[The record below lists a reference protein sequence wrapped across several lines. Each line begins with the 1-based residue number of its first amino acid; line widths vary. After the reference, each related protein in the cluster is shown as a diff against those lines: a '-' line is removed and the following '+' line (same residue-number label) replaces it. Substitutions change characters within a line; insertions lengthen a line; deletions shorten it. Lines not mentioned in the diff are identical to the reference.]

1 MTSSLREAALAI
13 GRAGVRAADPAERV
27 ATALADRE
35 IRAWIE
41 CAGQLSVIAAGKA
54 SVAMWTAAS
63 VRVPRVRDALVIAPA
78 SRPMTVAAPARVVIG
93 GHPFPTAGSQAAARA
108 ALDVAARVG
117 EDEALVLLVS
127 GGASA
132 LMAAPARGVSLD
144 DKAAVTRVLLGSGA
158 DIAAINTVRKH
169 LSAVKGG
176 WLARAARGR
185 CLTLALSDV
194 IGDHEDDL
202 SIIGSGPGVADG
214 STFADACRVVAVRG
228 LRDSLPARVTR
239 RLEAGARGELRETPK
254 PGDRDMQQVVARVI
268 GGRREAMR
276 GAAAE
281 ARRRGFAVEV
291 VDAPLVGEARETA
304 ARFVAGALRRVSG
317 MRGARPACVIASGET
332 TVTVTGGGRGGRNQE
347 FALAAAGALAVLDHP
362 AVLLSLAT
370 DGIDGPTDAAGG
382 LVDEATLARAAG
394 LGLSI
399 DGALA
404 DNDSY
409 TCLQRLGDLVVTGP
423 TGTNVGDLVV
433 LNSAPSPSPPP
444 GNRGRV

>member
-1 MTSSLREAALAI
+1 VTSSLREAALAI

-41 CAGQLSVIAAGKA
+41 RAGQLSVIAAGKA

-93 GHPFPTAGSQAAARA
+93 GHPFPSAGSQAAARA

-202 SIIGSGPGVADG
+202 SIIGSGPGVPDR
-214 STFADACRVVAVRG
+214 STF
-228 LRDSLPARVTR
+228 
-239 RLEAGARGELRETPK
+239 
-254 PGDRDMQQVVARVI
+254 
-268 GGRREAMR
+268 
-276 GAAAE
+276 
-281 ARRRGFAVEV
+281 
-291 VDAPLVGEARETA
+291 
-304 ARFVAGALRRVSG
+304 
-317 MRGARPACVIASGET
+317 
-332 TVTVTGGGRGGRNQE
+332 
-347 FALAAAGALAVLDHP
+347 
-362 AVLLSLAT
+362 
-370 DGIDGPTDAAGG
+370 
-382 LVDEATLARAAG
+382 DEA
-394 LGLSI
+394 
-399 DGALA
+399 
-404 DNDSY
+404 
-409 TCLQRLGDLVVTGP
+409 
-423 TGTNVGDLVV
+423 
-433 LNSAPSPSPPP
+433 
-444 GNRGRV
+444 